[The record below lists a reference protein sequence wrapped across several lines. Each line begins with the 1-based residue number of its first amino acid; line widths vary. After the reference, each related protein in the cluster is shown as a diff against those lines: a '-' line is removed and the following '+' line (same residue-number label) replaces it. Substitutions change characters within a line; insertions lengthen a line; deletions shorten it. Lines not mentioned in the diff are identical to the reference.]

1 MQLSINLTEK
11 RILLIRSYFSLL
23 KHEQCT
29 SVYMQAHWRANNDNN
44 FQGQI
49 DLATV
54 CKHFFSTSSWLNI
67 TNYAGVLNTVNTI
80 VLWQGSYF
88 AS

>member
-11 RILLIRSYFSLL
+11 RVLLIRSYFSLP

-29 SVYMQAHWRANNDNN
+29 SVYMQAHWRTNNDNN

-49 DLATV
+49 HLAM
-54 CKHFFSTSSWLNI
+54 
-67 TNYAGVLNTVNTI
+67 
-80 VLWQGSYF
+80 
-88 AS
+88 